1 MRYVHSCAIL
11 IFSYITYH
19 EHMPGKHMIY
29 NTATTCSTSVHI
41 VVTMAR
47 SYHDP
52 LQTSGCFAGS
62 ACIGLKM
69 TCGISIINER
79 LESRCNAVKRWMWK
93 VETWTV
99 YIVTIYHVSVSLSLS
114 LPLSIC
120 LSISS
125 HLSIW
130 FKYVRLVPTNAS
142 KASRLIITHEVG
154 QVLQNP
160 TASDDCL
167 NACGNPNW
175 TCERWSWRWWFFLSW
190 DFSRFAWIF
199 EVLVSEF
206 DRNK

>member
-1 MRYVHSCAIL
+1 MDGTLFRSRTSYFWWLQVLWDMRYVHSCAIL

-114 LPLSIC
+114 LCRYLFACPYLAIYPSGLSMSGWFPPMPPK
-120 LSISS
+120 LLGSS
-125 HLSIW
+125 SLM
-130 FKYVRLVPTNAS
+130 K
-142 KASRLIITHEVG
+142 
-154 QVLQNP
+154 
-160 TASDDCL
+160 
-167 NACGNPNW
+167 
-175 TCERWSWRWWFFLSW
+175 
-190 DFSRFAWIF
+190 
-199 EVLVSEF
+199 
-206 DRNK
+206 